1 MAHHAKAAHAGD
13 EGRAAMS
20 SRILVVD
27 DDADIRSILVEYL
40 GALGYAMRGA
50 SGAEEAKA
58 ELGRSYDL
66 AIVDLVL
73 RAESGVDLLC
83 HIKEAYPRTEVIII
97 TGHATVDSAIKA
109 LECGAFDYVRK
120 PFELTELAHTVAR
133 AIEKIRLRDDNEKL
147 IAEISESKGRL
158 EELARSL
165 EVKVDQ
171 RTHELIASREETE
184 RKARQ
189 LAIIN
194 EITNAL
200 SSSLDLNE
208 VLRIVT
214 REIRKLVQFDR
225 ASIAMIDDGHA
236 FSKVYFMEPR
246 SEERRGTVFPMDETG
261 IKWVVREKKP
271 LIRGNLQG
279 EGAFAE
285 DAFIRATGVRS
296 GIVIPLVYRGEV
308 TGTLNLGSVR
318 ENAYTKEHEEI
329 LRQIAGQIAVA
340 MENARLYR
348 ELKQHSAT
356 LESRVAER
364 TAELRKK
371 LEELKEAQ
379 ESLIQSEKLAATSK
393 LIAGVAHE
401 IKNPLNS
408 MSFATAN
415 IGKAL
420 SMGDIDTARDLCGES
435 ISILKSDIVRLKEM
449 VDKFMV
455 FTKPALITL
464 EETDLNEL
472 IGAVV
477 RGVREVLLQAGVSIR
492 ERYGEGIPRLKLERN
507 AFHNA
512 ILNLILNA
520 RDALKAGGHIEVR
533 TALCGDTVCIEVQ
546 DDGTGIPVEIRDKV
560 FDIFFT
566 TKAQGAGL
574 GLSQVYRTVES
585 HKGTIALR
593 SEVGKGTTFRIELPR
608 P

>member
-1 MAHHAKAAHAGD
+1 MAQHAKAARAGD
-13 EGRAAMS
+13 KGDAAIRP
-20 SRILVVD
+20 RILVVD
-27 DDADIRSILVEYL
+27 DDADIRCILIEYL

-50 SGAEEAKA
+50 SGAGEARA
-58 ELGRSYDL
+58 EFGRSYDL

-73 RAESGVDLLC
+73 REESGVDLLC
-83 HIKEAYPRTEVIII
+83 HIKKEHPRTEVIII
-97 TGHATVDSAIKA
+97 TGHATVDSAITA

-133 AIEKIRLRDDNEKL
+133 AIEKIRLRNENEKL
-147 IAEISESKGRL
+147 VAEITESKGCL

-171 RTHELIASREETE
+171 RTHELTASREETE

-225 ASIAMIDDGHA
+225 ASIAMIDDGHV

-271 LIRGNLQG
+271 LIRGDLQG
-279 EGAFAE
+279 EGTFAE

-308 TGTLNLGSVR
+308 TGTLNLGSAR
-318 ENAYTKEHEEI
+318 ESAYTKEHEEI

-364 TAELRKK
+364 TAELRKNLK
-371 LEELKEAQ
+371 ELKEAQ

-420 SMGDIDTARDLCGES
+420 SMGNIDTARDLCGES

-449 VDKFMV
+449 VDKFMA

-472 IGAVV
+472 IRAVV

-492 ERYGEGIPRLKLERN
+492 ERYDEGIPRLKLERN

-520 RDALKAGGHIEVR
+520 RDALKPGGHIEVC
-533 TALCGDTVCIEVQ
+533 TALCGNMVCIEVQ

-585 HKGTIALR
+585 HKGTITLR
-593 SEVGKGTTFRIELPR
+593 SEVGKGTAFRIELPQA
-608 P
+608 